1 VAGFSE
7 RVLKSLA
14 KIDQM
19 LSKLLIGNP
28 LKISRWMSQVQ
39 FSGKKIK
46 TGELFISFFYI
57 ACIYIQAD
65 IYTRVDNVNHDEKW

>member
-1 VAGFSE
+1 
-7 RVLKSLA
+7 
-14 KIDQM
+14 
-19 LSKLLIGNP
+19 
-28 LKISRWMSQVQ
+28 MSQVQ